1 MKFDRHLMR
10 FVILALVLAAMA
22 AVVVFFMK
30 PKQSSDKKTKS
41 KSKSGD
47 WTVYGTKSCGWTN
60 KQLENMDDKGI
71 SYTFVDCANGNCD
84 GIDGYPT
91 LKHRDGTVKVGYTQM

>member
-10 FVILALVLAAMA
+10 FVIVALVLASIA

-30 PKQSSDKKTKS
+30 PKQRSAKKN
-41 KSKSGD
+41 D
-47 WTVYGTKSCGWTN
+47 WTVYGTKSCGWTK

-91 LKHRDGTVKVGYTQM
+91 LKHGDGTVKVGYTQM

>member
-10 FVILALVLAAMA
+10 FVIVALVLASFA
-22 AVVVFFMK
+22 AVFVFFMK
-30 PKQSSDKKTKS
+30 GAKKTKS
-41 KSKSGD
+41 KSKPGD

-91 LKHRDGTVKVGYTQM
+91 LKHGDGTVKVGYTQM